1 MNDSYQDI
9 LNLPHHVSKRR
20 PQQPLE
26 KRAAQFSPFAAL
38 TGYDDAVSETARYTD
53 SKAELGEEQLSHI
66 NAMLCSIREQKHPR
80 IRIEYFRPDA
90 QKQGGSYRTVTAIV
104 QKVDAYQQQLLL
116 SNGDPIPFCDIIDIG
131 EAE

>member
-53 SKAELGEEQLSHI
+53 SKAELGEEQL
-66 NAMLCSIREQKHPR
+66 
-80 IRIEYFRPDA
+80 
-90 QKQGGSYRTVTAIV
+90 
-104 QKVDAYQQQLLL
+104 
-116 SNGDPIPFCDIIDIG
+116 
-131 EAE
+131 